1 MSLLQ
6 EVEKVSITI
15 LMDNST
21 DFLLTSSAHAV
32 RPPLIVNEKFNLPPP
47 VAEHGFSALVNV
59 VSKYVQ
65 IKGEKNNSVN
75 ECKTVKNSSSIN
87 NTFLFDTGVS
97 KNGVVHN
104 ANTFGIDFKKLDGII
119 LSHGH
124 FDHFTGLVNII
135 KRISDRQ
142 LSTANLDVFAHP
154 DAFLRR
160 WEIYPD
166 GKRAKMPFLD
176 ETQLKKAGATI
187 HKNTG
192 ITLLPNQ
199 YSPSLLITG
208 QIPRETSFEKG
219 FPFQYAENTHKDD
232 KKNLVPDPLV
242 KDDQAIVINVRNKG
256 LIILTG
262 CGHAGVINSINYA
275 KKITGVDKIYAV
287 IGGFHLPADGGIYE
301 EAIDPTLKELQKANP
316 EYIVPCHCT
325 GWKATNKIIDLMPE
339 KFIQSGVGTIF
350 TF

>member
-176 ETQLKKAGATI
+176 ETQLKKVGATI